1 MNDTRDL
8 PTLDQLRTRREIV
21 VGATAALTSLGM
33 GSISALAHIEEEVSR
48 TAESIH
54 QEPVFKANP
63 KRVYEALTDEKQF
76 ERVTLL
82 SAAMQSGMAPGNKR
96 TQIGREAG
104 GPFTLFGGH
113 IVGRHIELV
122 PNERIV
128 QAWRVVDW
136 NPGIYSI
143 VKFDLTEQGSGTK
156 IIFDQAGFPQ
166 GKGEHLAD
174 GWKEIGRA
182 SCREEMWIRGV
193 RITG

>member
-8 PTLDQLRTRREIV
+8 PTLDQLRTRRQML

-113 IVGRHIELV
+113 NRPKLDITPSKRSDIPARGR
-122 PNERIV
+122 
-128 QAWRVVDW
+128 
-136 NPGIYSI
+136 
-143 VKFDLTEQGSGTK
+143 
-156 IIFDQAGFPQ
+156 
-166 GKGEHLAD
+166 
-174 GWKEIGRA
+174 
-182 SCREEMWIRGV
+182 
-193 RITG
+193 

>member
-1 MNDTRDL
+1 MNDTRGL
-8 PTLDQLRTRREIV
+8 PTLAQPRTRRQML
-21 VGATAALTSLGM
+21 VGATAALTGLGIGSLGP
-33 GSISALAHIEEEVSR
+33 LARAEDGVSR

-76 ERVTLL
+76 EKVTEL
-82 SAAMQSGMAPGNKR
+82 SAAMPSGMAPGNKR
-96 TQIGREAG
+96 TEIGREAG

-122 PNERIV
+122 PDKRIV

-174 GWKEIGRA
+174 GWKA
-182 SCREEMWIRGV
+182 N
-193 RITG
+193 

>member
-8 PTLDQLRTRREIV
+8 PTLDQLRTRRQML

-113 IVGRHIELV
+113 LVCRHIELG

-128 QAWRVVDW
+128 QAWRGVEW
-136 NPGIYSI
+136 TPGIYSL
-143 VKFDLTEQGSGTK
+143 VECHVTE
-156 IIFDQAGFPQ
+156 
-166 GKGEHLAD
+166 
-174 GWKEIGRA
+174 
-182 SCREEMWIRGV
+182 EERGAEKH
-193 RITG
+193 

>member
-1 MNDTRDL
+1 MNDPRDL
-8 PTLDQLRTRREIV
+8 PTLDQLRTRRQML

-63 KRVYEALTDEKQF
+63 KRVSEALTDEKQF

-82 SAAMQSGMAPGNKR
+82 SAAMQSGMATGNKR
-96 TQIGREAG
+96 TQIGREVG

-174 GWKEIGRA
+174 GWKGNYWEPLEKYLI
-182 SCREEMWIRGV
+182 
-193 RITG
+193 

>member
-1 MNDTRDL
+1 MNDTRDV
-8 PTLDQLRTRREIV
+8 PRLDQPRTRRQML
-21 VGATAALTSLGM
+21 VGAAVAFTGLGM
-33 GSISALAHIEEEVSR
+33 GSISALAPIEEEVSR

-54 QEPVFKANP
+54 QEPVFRANP

-76 ERVTLL
+76 EKVTQL

-136 NPGIYSI
+136 NPGMYSI
-143 VKFDLTEQGSGTK
+143 VKFELTEQGSGTK
-156 IIFDQAGFPQ
+156 MIFDQAGFPQ
-166 GKGEHLAD
+166 GQGLHLAD
-174 GWKEIGRA
+174 GWRRNYWEPLEKYL
-182 SCREEMWIRGV
+182 S
-193 RITG
+193 